1 VMLASTLRGAVSQR
15 LVPRVDGNGRVAVC
29 EVMVVTGRVQ
39 DLILNPEETGR
50 VTEVIAEGEYYGM
63 QTFDQALLKH
73 VVAGNITEEVAFEVA
88 SSPHDFKLM
97 LAAGGQRASGIEQL
111 GGSLGD
117 DGEDPKDS
125 LQFVK
130 H

>member
-1 VMLASTLRGAVSQR
+1 M
-15 LVPRVDGNGRVAVC
+15 
-29 EVMVVTGRVQ
+29 VTGRVQ
-39 DLILNPEETGR
+39 DLILNPQETGR

-73 VVAGNITEEVAFEVA
+73 VAAGSITEEVAFEVA

-97 LAAGGQRASGIEQL
+97 LAADGQRASGIEQL
-111 GGSLGD
+111 GGPAEG
-117 DGEDPKDS
+117 DGEDSKDS

>member
-1 VMLASTLRGAVSQR
+1 
-15 LVPRVDGNGRVAVC
+15 
-29 EVMVVTGRVQ
+29 
-39 DLILNPEETGR
+39 
-50 VTEVIAEGEYYGM
+50 
-63 QTFDQALLKH
+63 
-73 VVAGNITEEVAFEVA
+73 VVAGNITQEVAFEVA